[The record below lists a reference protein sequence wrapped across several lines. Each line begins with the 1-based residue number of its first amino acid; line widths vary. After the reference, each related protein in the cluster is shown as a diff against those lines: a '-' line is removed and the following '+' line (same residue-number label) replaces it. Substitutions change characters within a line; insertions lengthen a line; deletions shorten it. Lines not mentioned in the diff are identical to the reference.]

1 MKGSYKNHA
10 KLGGPIAKKLLQEV
24 GGFSKN
30 EMNIV
35 CEAILHHSEK
45 DIFSDKPY
53 NELVKDVDVFVCS
66 LLKNSE
72 SSYRFI
78 KSETLFK
85 NYKKRVE
92 KVRTEL
98 NLPKKPAFRK

>member
-1 MKGSYKNHA
+1 
-10 KLGGPIAKKLLQEV
+10 
-24 GGFSKN
+24 
-30 EMNIV
+30 MNIV